1 VLGQGIDTLGSSAT
15 LAVGV
20 GSSVNLAGSSTAATI
35 AFSGGSLTGAQAFTG
50 TLAVSDGAT
59 LATDG
64 TVGGTVNL
72 ASGTTLSGNGTFTGI
87 VNAGAG
93 SILAPGSS
101 PGLTTYGELN
111 LTGGSTLQLE
121 FFSASETVTVGVDT
135 ERGYDTLEANTLN
148 FGTAGDVGGGT
159 ILLQLATLTDWS
171 DSGNWLGG
179 LGSAPAEGS
188 SLILGP
194 GDMQRDFVIARFD
207 ESDRTLLISEGL
219 NITSWFTI
227 NSDLYVG
234 TGATSY
240 QIFVNTGDTTNWE
253 LTLHVVPEPSTY
265 GLILGALA
273 LAGAAYRRRAR
284 RHSGTAAQGPK
295 LAR

>member
-1 VLGQGIDTLGSSAT
+1 MLGQGIDTLGSSAT
-15 LAVGV
+15 LAVGA

-72 ASGTTLSGNGTFTGI
+72 ASGTTLSGNGTFTGA
-87 VNAGAG
+87 VNAGYG

-101 PGLTTYGELN
+101 PGLTTYDELN
-111 LTGGSTLQLE
+111 LTSGSVIQLE
-121 FFSASETVTVGVDT
+121 FFSTTENIASVG
-135 ERGYDTLEANTLN
+135 RGYDAIAAETLN

-159 ILLQLATLTDWS
+159 ILLQLATLANWS
-171 DSGNWLGG
+171 DSVSNWNAANGITPL
-179 LGSAPAEGS
+179 EGS
-188 SLILGP
+188 SLIFGP
-194 GDMQRDFVIARFD
+194 GDLQHDFTIARFND
-207 ESDRTLLISEGL
+207 SDRALLLSEGL

-227 NSDLYVG
+227 DADLYEG
-234 TGATSY
+234 TGVSSF
-240 QIFVNTGDTTNWE
+240 QIFAFQGDTTEWE
-253 LTLHVVPEPSTY
+253 LKLRAIPEPSTY

-273 LAGAAYRRRAR
+273 LAGAAVRRRR
-284 RHSGTAAQGPK
+284 K